1 VEQNTDCKTT
11 TQGKQNNSMLHLT
24 EDLLT
29 HIRRALLLH
38 HTIIQPKEFSDS
50 IEFGNESNIGGTVI
64 LQSKKGQPGC
74 MSSIFHVGIVTQI

>member
-1 VEQNTDCKTT
+1 
-11 TQGKQNNSMLHLT
+11 M

-29 HIRRALLLH
+29 HIKRALL
-38 HTIIQPKEFSDS
+38 KEFSDS
-50 IEFGNESNIGGTVI
+50 IEFSNESSIGGTVI

>member
-1 VEQNTDCKTT
+1 
-11 TQGKQNNSMLHLT
+11 MLQFAPWNRILIAKLQLKENRIIQCYM

-29 HIRRALLLH
+29 HIKRALL
-38 HTIIQPKEFSDS
+38 KEFSDS
-50 IEFGNESNIGGTVI
+50 IEFSNESSIGGTVI